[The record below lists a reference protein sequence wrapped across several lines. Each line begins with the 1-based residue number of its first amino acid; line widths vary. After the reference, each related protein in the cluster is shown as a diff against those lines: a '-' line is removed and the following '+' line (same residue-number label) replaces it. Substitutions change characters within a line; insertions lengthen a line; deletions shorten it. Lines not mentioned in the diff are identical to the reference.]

1 MDPLSVTASAVALAT
16 AALQSAKALHDLV
29 DGLADAPHSVSHS
42 KNLLSQT
49 QTTLGTLA
57 RTLETNCAPDTVDSV
72 LKEIELNK
80 VLESTKSICQGF
92 TAAMT
97 RVTSHSTDS
106 HFSKRDRL
114 VVYFKDTK
122 INKLNR
128 DLADCQRTI
137 TMVLSSITLYRSH
150 SFNRETP
157 LTQNRIVSSR
167 TSGNIDQLRTQ
178 FATQEQALANLSAQL
193 SIREPEP
200 QADDDGIAAEGD
212 SSARLTD
219 SLRDVCQK
227 TLSATRAW
235 RTGQKFGDMKTDDH
249 SIAMQGIVGVAQPGV
264 DQSFGSLT
272 TTKSSRAFQGQ
283 MDASSFS
290 NLFSK

>member
-1 MDPLSVTASAVALAT
+1 MDPFSVTASAVALAT

-42 KNLLSQT
+42 KSLLSQT
-49 QTTLGTLA
+49 QTMLGTLA
-57 RTLETNCAPDTVDSV
+57 RTLETNCAPDTVDAV

-92 TAAMT
+92 TAAMA

-137 TMVLSSITLYRSH
+137 TMVLSSITL
-150 SFNRETP
+150 
-157 LTQNRIVSSR
+157 IVSSR

-200 QADDDGIAAEGD
+200 QADDNSIAAEGD

-283 MDASSFS
+283 MDAGSFS

>member
-1 MDPLSVTASAVALAT
+1 MDPLSVTASVVALAT
-16 AALQSAKALHDLV
+16 AALQSAKALYDLV
-29 DGLADAPHSVSHS
+29 DGLVDAPHSVSHS
-42 KNLLSQT
+42 KSLLSQT

-57 RTLETNCAPDTVDSV
+57 RTLKTNCAPDTVDSV

-122 INKLNR
+122 MSKLNR

-137 TMVLSSITLYRSH
+137 TMVLSSITL
-150 SFNRETP
+150 
-157 LTQNRIVSSR
+157 R

-200 QADDDGIAAEGD
+200 QADDDGITAEGD

-283 MDASSFS
+283 MDSSSFS

>member
-42 KNLLSQT
+42 KSLLSQT

-57 RTLETNCAPDTVDSV
+57 RTLETNCAPDTVNSV

-114 VVYFKDTK
+114 VVYFQDSK

-137 TMVLSSITLYRSH
+137 TMVLSSITL
-150 SFNRETP
+150 
-157 LTQNRIVSSR
+157 IVSSR
-167 TSGNIDQLRTQ
+167 TSGNIDQLQTQ
-178 FATQEQALANLSAQL
+178 FATQEKALANLSAQL
-193 SIREPEP
+193 SIREPES
-200 QADDDGIAAEGD
+200 QADDDGIAEGD

-227 TLSATRAW
+227 TLSATRAC
-235 RTGQKFGDMKTDDH
+235 RTGQKFGEMKTDDH

-283 MDASSFS
+283 MDAGSFS

>member
-1 MDPLSVTASAVALAT
+1 LLA
-16 AALQSAKALHDLV
+16 
-29 DGLADAPHSVSHS
+29 P
-42 KNLLSQT
+42 
-49 QTTLGTLA
+49 
-57 RTLETNCAPDTVDSV
+57 
-72 LKEIELNK
+72 
-80 VLESTKSICQGF
+80 
-92 TAAMT
+92 
-97 RVTSHSTDS
+97 
-106 HFSKRDRL
+106 
-114 VVYFKDTK
+114 FKDTK
-122 INKLNR
+122 MSKLNR

-137 TMVLSSITLYRSH
+137 TMVLSSITL
-150 SFNRETP
+150 
-157 LTQNRIVSSR
+157 IVSSR

-200 QADDDGIAAEGD
+200 QADNDGITAEGD
-212 SSARLTD
+212 SSVRLTD

-249 SIAMQGIVGVAQPGV
+249 SIAMQGIVGVAQLGV

-272 TTKSSRAFQGQ
+272 TTKSSRVFQGQ
-283 MDASSFS
+283 MDSSSFS

>member
-42 KNLLSQT
+42 KSLLSQT

-57 RTLETNCAPDTVDSV
+57 RTLETNCAPDTVNSV

-114 VVYFKDTK
+114 VVYFQDSK

-128 DLADCQRTI
+128 DLADCQTTI

-150 SFNRETP
+150 SFDRETP

-167 TSGNIDQLRTQ
+167 TSGNIDQLQTQ
-178 FATQEQALANLSAQL
+178 FATQEKALANLSAQL
-193 SIREPEP
+193 SIREPES
-200 QADDDGIAAEGD
+200 QADDDGIAEGD

-227 TLSATRAW
+227 TLSATRAC
-235 RTGQKFGDMKTDDH
+235 RTGQKFGEMKTDDH

-283 MDASSFS
+283 MDAGSFS

>member
-42 KNLLSQT
+42 KSLLSQT

-97 RVTSHSTDS
+97 RVTSRSTDL

-114 VVYFKDTK
+114 VVYFQDSK

-137 TMVLSSITLYRSH
+137 TMVLSSITL
-150 SFNRETP
+150 
-157 LTQNRIVSSR
+157 IVSSR
-167 TSGNIDQLRTQ
+167 TSGNIDQLQTQ
-178 FATQEQALANLSAQL
+178 FATQEKALANLSAQL
-193 SIREPEP
+193 SIREPES
-200 QADDDGIAAEGD
+200 QADDDGIAEGD

-227 TLSATRAW
+227 TLSAARAC
-235 RTGQKFGDMKTDDH
+235 RTGQKFGEMKTDDH

-283 MDASSFS
+283 MDAGSFS

>member
-16 AALQSAKALHDLV
+16 AALQSAKALYDLV

-42 KNLLSQT
+42 KSLLSQT

-80 VLESTKSICQGF
+80 VLESTKSTCQGF

-122 INKLNR
+122 MSKLNR

-137 TMVLSSITLYRSH
+137 TMVLSSITL
-150 SFNRETP
+150 
-157 LTQNRIVSSR
+157 IVSSR

-200 QADDDGIAAEGD
+200 QVDDDGIAAEGD

-227 TLSATRAW
+227 TLSATRAC

-264 DQSFGSLT
+264 DQSFSSLT

-283 MDASSFS
+283 MDSSSFS

>member
-42 KNLLSQT
+42 KSLLSQT

-57 RTLETNCAPDTVDSV
+57 RTLETNCAPDTVNSV

-114 VVYFKDTK
+114 VVYFQDSK

-150 SFNRETP
+150 SFDRETP

-167 TSGNIDQLRTQ
+167 TSGNIDQLQTQ
-178 FATQEQALANLSAQL
+178 FATQEKALANLSAQL
-193 SIREPEP
+193 SIREPES
-200 QADDDGIAAEGD
+200 QADDDGIAEGD

-227 TLSATRAW
+227 TLSATRAC
-235 RTGQKFGDMKTDDH
+235 RTGQKFGEMKTDDH

-283 MDASSFS
+283 MDAGSFS

>member
-42 KNLLSQT
+42 KSLLSQT

-92 TAAMT
+92 TAAIT

-114 VVYFKDTK
+114 AVYFKDTK
-122 INKLNR
+122 INKLNK

-137 TMVLSSITLYRSH
+137 TMVLSSITL
-150 SFNRETP
+150 
-157 LTQNRIVSSR
+157 IVSSR

-227 TLSATRAW
+227 TLSVTRAW

-283 MDASSFS
+283 MDAGSFS